1 MPGGNTSDTSLRTS
15 LSEVLTALRHLEE
28 VHNRRFVRV
37 TSQASNVRRTSDAD
51 ACGLQPSAGSE
62 ETQRHVF
69 DAPIGPA
76 GIEQYMVEISAI
88 CENGSRSSGSVHSQT
103 RPMPLVGTE
112 AEENDEVTLHVFGG
126 RVAKTGDENQDPI
139 QFQDYHFF
147 ANWVGSQMSSS
158 WISERST
165 VGRGISSWLFST
177 DICRTDFLEYDEF
190 RPQLT
195 STPRRRDVG
204 GAACPQCGIKYY
216 DCGPRSRLRILR
228 QA

>member
-1 MPGGNTSDTSLRTS
+1 MPGGNTSLRTS

-37 TSQASNVRRTSDAD
+37 SQASNHNVRCTSDAD
-51 ACGLQPSAGSE
+51 ADGPQPSAGSE

-69 DAPIGPA
+69 DVRM
-76 GIEQYMVEISAI
+76 EQYMVEISAI
-88 CENGSRSSGSVHSQT
+88 CKNGSRSSGSVHSQM
-103 RPMPLVGTE
+103 RPLPLVGTE
-112 AEENDEVTLHVFGG
+112 AEKNDAVTLHVFGG
-126 RVAKTGDENQDPI
+126 GVAETRDENQDPI
-139 QFQDYHFF
+139 QFQDYDFF
-147 ANWVGSQMSSS
+147 SNWVGLQMSSS

-177 DICRTDFLEYDEF
+177 DICRTDLPEYDEF

-204 GAACPQCGIKYY
+204 GAACPQCGIKHY
-216 DCGPRSRLRILR
+216 DPGPRSRLRILR
-228 QA
+228 QP